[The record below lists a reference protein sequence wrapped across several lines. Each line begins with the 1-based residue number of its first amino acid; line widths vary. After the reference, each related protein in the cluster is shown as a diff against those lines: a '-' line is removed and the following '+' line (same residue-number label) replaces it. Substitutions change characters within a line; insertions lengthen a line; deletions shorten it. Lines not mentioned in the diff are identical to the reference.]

1 MRDRFEP
8 PKPWRT
14 LLDLERPIPTL
25 PSFTRARAITRAREA
40 VTNPPRAALLSRA
53 AGLPRWTLPLAV
65 AAASLGTFAIAHRID
80 SAAQP
85 PVRLVVADAPVGTVI
100 QAKLRGWTAL
110 PLEPEARA
118 APVEAA
124 GMHDGLA
131 RRAARVVAPSPD
143 ELLLLQGARAA
154 VAAADFTTARDALQE
169 HARRFPSGQLAEE
182 REALRVKTLLGL
194 GRSQEARQAARAFEA
209 RFPDSVLGP
218 TVSNLTRAPL

>member
-25 PSFTRARAITRAREA
+25 PAFTRARAITRAREA
-40 VTNPPRAALLSRA
+40 LANPAPAPLSIRA
-53 AGLPRWTLPLAV
+53 AGMPRWTLPLAI
-65 AAASLGTFAIAHRID
+65 AGASLGTFAVAHRID

-85 PVRLVVADAPVGTVI
+85 PVRLVVADAPVGAVTR
-100 QAKLRGWTAL
+100 AKAGGWRVP
-110 PLEPEARA
+110 PLEPEASA
-118 APVEAA
+118 APAETGSA
-124 GMHDGLA
+124 HE
-131 RRAARVVAPSPD
+131 RRALRATAPSPD

-154 VAAADFTTARDALQE
+154 VAASDFTTARDALQE

-194 GRSQEARQAARAFEA
+194 GRPQEARQAARAFEA

-218 TVSNLTRAPL
+218 AVSNLTRAPL